1 MQQEVK
7 AENLQRTA
15 SKIKNAF
22 QTKRDKRSSFCNR
35 IPGREIVKSHIIMM
49 NWRGPKRLSRRQKH
63 PERFH
68 FTHMFYVMK
77 LINIAWLVQQTLSLF
92 ITFAWNYV
100 WLCIIYIAVWIS
112 LKRTQLFEILEYD
125 SNSSIVWNYV
135 KENSTSSFGACY
147 LDVRYTHNSLW
158 KSFLIQFLPA

>member
-1 MQQEVK
+1 MEK
-7 AENLQRTA
+7 PQRTA

-22 QTKRDKRSSFCNR
+22 QTKRDKRSSFWNR
-35 IPGREIVKSHIIMM
+35 IPRREIVKSHVIMK
-49 NWRGPKRLSRRQKH
+49 NWRGRKWLSRRQKH

-77 LINIAWLVQQTLSLF
+77 LINIAWLVQQTLSSF
-92 ITFAWNYV
+92 ITLAWKYV

-125 SNSSIVWNYV
+125 TNSSVVRNYV
-135 KENSTSSFGACY
+135 KENSTSSFEACY
-147 LDVRYTHNSLW
+147 PHVRYTYNSLW
-158 KSFLIQFLPA
+158 KSFLIQFLPT